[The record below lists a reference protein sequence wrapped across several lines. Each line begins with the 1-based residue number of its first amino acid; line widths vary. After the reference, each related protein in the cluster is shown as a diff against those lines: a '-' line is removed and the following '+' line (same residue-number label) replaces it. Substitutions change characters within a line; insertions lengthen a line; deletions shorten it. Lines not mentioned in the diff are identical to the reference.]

1 MGSEHYCLRWNNHQ
15 ANLLGVC
22 AQLLRDERLVDVTLA
37 CADEGR
43 CIRAHKVVLSACSAY
58 FRALF
63 VDHPARHPIVIL
75 KDVRFSDLRTI
86 VEFMYKGEVR
96 VEYAQLNRL
105 LQTAE
110 SLKVKGLAE
119 MTQEYKPDPPEQTEP
134 EELVSRRPP
143 SLGTGDPTPPRNSP
157 VAAVPPPRQSP
168 EPLPRPP
175 SQNGSPEPPLPPTN
189 SFGPPPTLVGCRPSP
204 PLNCDPLPGP
214 SNLPPI
220 QQVPLSLKKEVD
232 WGGGLE
238 DKNSGGESSSE
249 YSRMP
254 HDSPVMDVEQRSSS
268 SLERPPSS
276 ASSRAS
282 TPGAS
287 LLHFP
292 LAGLLEAG
300 LVPPL
305 DSLGPAAFR
314 CGACLAGFPS
324 PWLLEQHAAL
334 QHLPGA
340 AGPDK
345 PFVCDQCGQSYRYR
359 SAYVKH
365 REQNHRARLPADKL
379 FSCDVCGMQFR
390 YLKSFKKHRLNHAL
404 ERLHGS
410 RRVSGDTSAPISAIP
425 VGDQGSDQVSSSNEG
440 LLDRDEEVA
449 DVKVKVEPEVEDAAG
464 CEAEDPEKADVDQD
478 DTIDSRV
485 SGNLANATSELLRA
499 EATEASALATLL
511 RAETN
516 ETAERQRER
525 RFACPFC
532 GKCVRS
538 KENLKLH
545 VRKHTGERPFVCLF
559 CGRAFGG
566 KSDLTRHLRIHT
578 GERPYHCDMCG
589 KCFARA
595 DYLSKHL
602 TTHINTPR

>member
-254 HDSPVMDVEQRSSS
+254 HDS
-268 SLERPPSS
+268 ERPDDG
-276 ASSRAS
+276 ADA
-282 TPGAS
+282 PGAS
-287 LLHFP
+287 SSPPRIYPCMYCGISFP
-292 LAGLLEAG
+292 HQSKLTRHILSHSLETLKYREQRG
-300 LVPPL
+300 MP
-305 DSLGPAAFR
+305 SLSIPEPAATSWVDAR
-314 CGACLAGFPS
+314 SEP
-324 PWLLEQHAAL
+324 
-334 QHLPGA
+334 
-340 AGPDK
+340 PD
-345 PFVCDQCGQSYRYR
+345 PTDQ
-359 SAYVKH
+359 
-365 REQNHRARLPADKL
+365 PPTPMD
-379 FSCDVCGMQFR
+379 
-390 YLKSFKKHRLNHAL
+390 
-404 ERLHGS
+404 
-410 RRVSGDTSAPISAIP
+410 
-425 VGDQGSDQVSSSNEG
+425 
-440 LLDRDEEVA
+440 LD
-449 DVKVKVEPEVEDAAG
+449 DAASPG
-464 CEAEDPEKADVDQD
+464 GVVLCK
-478 DTIDSRV
+478 
-485 SGNLANATSELLRA
+485 
-499 EATEASALATLL
+499 
-511 RAETN
+511 
-516 ETAERQRER
+516 
-525 RFACPFC
+525 FC
-532 GKCVRS
+532 GKSFPDVAALIAHLPAHTGDRPFKCEFCG
-538 KENLKLH
+538 KAFKLRH
-545 VRKHTGERPFVCLF
+545 HMKDHCRVHTGERPFRCSL
-559 CGRAFGG
+559 
-566 KSDLTRHLRIHT
+566 
-578 GERPYHCDMCG
+578 CG
-589 KCFARA
+589 KTFSRSTILKAHEKTHYPKYVRKF
-595 DYLSKHL
+595 LSPSPLDTEEENPH
-602 TTHINTPR
+602 